1 MAARLRVQGSEAGG
15 MGAACRSSNKRVV
28 TMAEIQEVVVVDAVR
43 SAIGK
48 SGRNGMKKNGQLC
61 QASAQELLANTMRGM
76 LDRVKAKAPKFD
88 EHCIEDVI
96 VGCLSQLGEQG
107 GNIARYATLLA
118 GIPQE
123 ACSCTVNQYCNAGL
137 KSIMFGAQSIQ
148 VGNGD
153 AVICA
158 GVEIMSHYG
167 MGSDVFTAM
176 QAELPVRFTSRA
188 DEIGMGVTQ
197 GECAEKIS
205 DTEGHTREE
214 LDAFGAWSM
223 KKAVEAQRNGWFDHI
238 VPYEYEWQGETRRA
252 EVDEVLREKAADDYE
267 GFLEDLKGLPSPFRE
282 NGKVTAGNSSQIVD
296 GAAATLLMSAKK
308 AEELGIEPLCKISS
322 LAVAGGEPDPMLL
335 APIPAMQK
343 ALKRAGKTI
352 DDMDIIE
359 PNEAFAT
366 PCLAFANAFG
376 YAYDDPRV
384 NPTGGAI
391 AIGHPIGASGVLYFG
406 EMVQHLKRTKG
417 KYGIQT
423 LCGGGGLGVAAV
435 VEAV

>member
-1 MAARLRVQGSEAGG
+1 
-15 MGAACRSSNKRVV
+15 
-28 TMAEIQEVVVVDAVR
+28 MAEFQEVVVVDAVR

-76 LDRVKAKAPKFD
+76 LDRVKAKSPKFD
-88 EHCIEDVI
+88 EHDIEDVI

-107 GNIARYATLLA
+107 SNIARFATLLA
-118 GIPQE
+118 GIPEE

-153 AVICA
+153 VVICA
-158 GVEIMSHYG
+158 GVELMSHYG
-167 MGSDVFTAM
+167 MGSDVMIAM
-176 QAELPVRFTSRA
+176 QAELPVRFTPRA
-188 DEIGMGVTQ
+188 HEIGMGVTQ

-205 DTEGHTREE
+205 DDEGHTREE
-214 LDAFGAWSM
+214 LDRFGAWSM
-223 KKAVEAQRNGWFDHI
+223 KKAVEAQRNGWYDDHI
-238 VPYEYEWQGETRRA
+238 IPYEFEWNGEKYRA
-252 EVDEVLREKAADDYE
+252 EKDEVLREKAADDFD

-322 LAVAGGEPDPMLL
+322 LAVAGGAADPMLL
-335 APIPAMQK
+335 APIPAMHK
-343 ALKRAGKTI
+343 ALDRAGKTI

-391 AIGHPIGASGVLYFG
+391 AMGHPIGASGVMYFG
-406 EMVQHLKRTKG
+406 EMVHHLKRTNG